1 MSLGITKQEKLTV
14 GVLLAGTFIAVL
26 NATLLTPALPTIM
39 RDLGVES
46 TTVQWLTSG
55 YALTEA
61 VVIPLAAYIMGRLT
75 TRQLYIGG
83 IGLFCAGSVLAAFSP
98 AFPLLLAGRVMQAAA
113 TGAVMPMVMSTILLI
128 FPREKRGSA
137 MGIIGLLIGFAPAIG
152 PSLSG
157 LLIDSIGWRAI
168 FVVVAVLALAIVLV
182 SAVVLKNTDNFKR
195 TKFDFLSVVLSTVGL
210 LSLLYGLS
218 TFSSAENHAITAA
231 LIIVGLVILAVYVRR
246 QLKLEQPMLRV
257 SILSVPQYRT
267 VVIVIMIF
275 QGALIGMETVMP
287 LYIQGTLGMSATV
300 SGIALLPGA
309 LIGAVVGFFAGRL
322 FDKHGVR
329 GPVLVGGVGIVLA
342 AVGLTQLQVASP
354 ILLVTLIYTVLAIG
368 MQFTMTPLNTW
379 GVNSLPNDAIQHAQS
394 TSNTLNQV
402 AGSFGTALLVSV
414 SAAVASITVG
424 VDSTAQT
431 FAGYH
436 ASFSVTAGLVCVAVL
451 IIVVFVRDKKGA
463 VAGAGAG
470 AARGGE
476 AGLGLA
482 RQGAEGAV
490 AGAGAGVDSSG
501 VAASSASAGAEGS
514 STPAGAASVG
524 AASSFAPAADEA
536 AGVAGGEDA
545 ASVAVPSVLRG
556 TVEDAMNKQAATVR
570 ESDAMEAVVRIMAST
585 DTSGVSVVNDAGKLV
600 GYVTD
605 GDVAKYLA
613 RRDASIFSPHGN
625 MFTYYADDESFANRL
640 QDLAK
645 VNVMELATKNVITL
659 DAQMPLEK
667 ACALFAERRIKK
679 APVVENGVL
688 QGALSRRNIMHY
700 MMDHASE

>member
-231 LIIVGLVILAVYVRR
+231 LVIVGLVILAVYVRR

-436 ASFSVTAGLVCVAVL
+436 ASFSVTAGLVCAAVL

-470 AARGGE
+470 A
-476 AGLGLA
+476 
-482 RQGAEGAV
+482 
-490 AGAGAGVDSSG
+490 GVDSSG
-501 VAASSASAGAEGS
+501 AAASS
-514 STPAGAASVG
+514 ASVG
-524 AASSFAPAADEA
+524 AASSFAPAAEA

-545 ASVAVPSVLRG
+545 VSVVVPSVLRG

-659 DAQMPLEK
+659 DSQMPLEK

>member
-231 LIIVGLVILAVYVRR
+231 LVIVGLVILAVYVRR

-490 AGAGAGVDSSG
+490 AGAGAGAGVDSSG
-501 VAASSASAGAEGS
+501 VAASS
-514 STPAGAASVG
+514 ASVG

-659 DAQMPLEK
+659 DSQMPLEK

>member
-482 RQGAEGAV
+482 RQGAEGGVAG

-501 VAASSASAGAEGS
+501 VAASS
-514 STPAGAASVG
+514 ASVG

-545 ASVAVPSVLRG
+545 VSVAVPSVLRG

>member
-231 LIIVGLVILAVYVRR
+231 LVIVGLVILAVYVRR

-436 ASFSVTAGLVCVAVL
+436 ASFSVTAGLVCAAVL

-490 AGAGAGVDSSG
+490 AGAGAGAGVDSSG
-501 VAASSASAGAEGS
+501 AAASS
-514 STPAGAASVG
+514 ASVG

>member
-1 MSLGITKQEKLTV
+1 MSIGITKQEKLMV

-39 RDLGVES
+39 RDLNVES

-61 VVIPLAAYIMGRLT
+61 VVIPLAAYIMGRLS

-83 IGLFCAGSVLAAFSP
+83 IGLFCAGSLLAAFSP
-98 AFPLLLAGRVMQAAA
+98 MFPFLLAGRVMQAAA
-113 TGAVMPMVMSTILLI
+113 TGAVMPMVMSTILLV

-137 MGIIGLLIGFAPAIG
+137 MGIVGLLIGFAPAIG

-168 FVVVAVLALAIVLV
+168 FVVVAALALIIVIV
-182 SAVVLKNTDNFKR
+182 SIFTLKNTDNFKR
-195 TKFDFLSVVLSTVGL
+195 TKFDFFSVVLSTVGL

-218 TFSSAENHAITAA
+218 TFSSAENHAITAG
-231 LIIVGLVILAVYVRR
+231 LIVVGLAVLAVYVRR

-257 SILSVPQYRT
+257 GILSVPQYRT
-267 VVIVIMIF
+267 VVIIIMIF
-275 QGALIGMETVMP
+275 QGALIGMETIMP
-287 LYIQGTLGMSATV
+287 LYIQGTLGMSATI

-309 LIGAVVGFFAGRL
+309 LIGAIVGFFAGRI

-329 GPVLVGGVGIVLA
+329 RPVLVGGTGIVLA
-342 AVGLTQLQVASP
+342 AIGLTQLQVSSP

-414 SAAVASITVG
+414 SAAVASITTNVSET
-424 VDSTAQT
+424 VQT
-431 FAGYH
+431 FTGYH
-436 ASFSVTAGLVCVAVL
+436 ASFSVVAGLVCVAVL
-451 IIVVFVRDKKGA
+451 IIVVFVRDKKTSVASASKAQATGSLAKTQGA
-463 VAGAGAG
+463 TSAISATSSKAAGDASSVPSANAANAAGTAYANTANAANAAGAS
-470 AARGGE
+470 GE
-476 AGLGLA
+476 AE
-482 RQGAEGAV
+482 R
-490 AGAGAGVDSSG
+490 
-501 VAASSASAGAEGS
+501 AANLPEMLNA
-514 STPAGAASVG
+514 
-524 AASSFAPAADEA
+524 
-536 AGVAGGEDA
+536 
-545 ASVAVPSVLRG
+545 
-556 TVEDAMNKQAATVR
+556 TVEDAMNKQAATVN
-570 ESDAMEAVVRIMAST
+570 EADNMKQVITIMAKT
-585 DTSGVSVVNDAGKLV
+585 DTSGVSVVNAAGELV

-613 RRDASIFSPHGN
+613 RRDVSLFSPHGN
-625 MFTYYADDESFANRL
+625 MFAYFADDEEFGKRL

-645 VNVMELATKNVITL
+645 INVMELATKNVITL
-659 DAQMPLEK
+659 DANTPLEK

-679 APVVENGVL
+679 APVVDGNVL
-688 QGALSRRNIMHY
+688 CGALSRRNIMHY
-700 MMDHASE
+700 MLKNSEGGK